1 MSFGMVWVGH
11 GLVIGD
17 SIIRERGHLSC
28 PLAGAKPRRAG
39 GFTRLCIVVNAAVG

>member
-1 MSFGMVWVGH
+1 MSFGMVWVGR

-28 PLAGAKPRRAG
+28 AGERWVTPG
-39 GFTRLCIVVNAAVG
+39 GWFYARLCIVVNAAVG